1 MGPSFW
7 GCFSHFWHSTR
18 SNKLQFIQSESEMI
32 LPPRN
37 LGGADMF
44 KTLVDS
50 IGQSRAVEVLG
61 VSKGVLTSWYKGRRV
76 PYRCA
81 FVALYW
87 ESPWGRSVIDSAHHA
102 EVSNLHGL
110 LKSLSRECDAMRMR
124 VAFLQSGHHG
134 CANSSFYDTTDQS
147 AKALSA
153 SLPKQAG
160 DQAFSTSGLR
170 VDVIPGDGVTL

>member
-1 MGPSFW
+1 
-7 GCFSHFWHSTR
+7 
-18 SNKLQFIQSESEMI
+18 MI

-37 LGGADMF
+37 LGGSDMF

-50 IGQSRAVEVLG
+50 IGQSKAVEVLG
-61 VSKGVLTSWYKGRRV
+61 VSKGVLASWYKGRRV

-110 LKSLSRECDAMRMR
+110 LKSLNRECDAMRMR
-124 VAFLQSGHHG
+124 IAFLQSGHHG
-134 CANSSFYDTTDQS
+134 CANSSFYDMSVHPTKSLT
-147 AKALSA
+147 A
-153 SLPKQAG
+153 SLPRQAG
-160 DQAFSTSGLR
+160 DQAFSTSCDR
-170 VDVIPGDGVTL
+170 VDVILEDGVIL